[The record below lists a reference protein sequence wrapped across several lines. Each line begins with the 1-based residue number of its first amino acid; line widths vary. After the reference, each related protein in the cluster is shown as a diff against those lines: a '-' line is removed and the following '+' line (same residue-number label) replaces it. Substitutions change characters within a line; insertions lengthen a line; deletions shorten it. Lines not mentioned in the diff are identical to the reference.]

1 MINLKP
7 LLAALFLLLVF
18 LSASGQTELP
28 EVQAKLAGYTSAK
41 PSEKLF
47 VHTDKNAYIAGDL
60 IWFKLYATDG
70 INNRP
75 LFLSKVAY
83 VELLDKEGKPVVRA
97 KVGLKE
103 NGGEGSVQLPFNLS
117 SGYYLFR
124 AYTNAMK
131 NSGEAV
137 FFEKELT
144 VINTLVSPQAKME
157 KGQSRYSVHLFP
169 EGGNLV
175 AGLPSRIAFHLT
187 DQWGNGVDAKGFLI
201 TAKGDTTASFASY
214 KFGMGRFNITPRNS
228 ESYKA
233 VFLLGDSST
242 ITQALPTAYQSGYV
256 MQLDEAENDKLKIT
270 VHTIPAADDG
280 LVYLLAQTRQ
290 QVKRVQK
297 MAFNDGKAV
306 FLVDKKELGE
316 GVSQLTVFNSEKKP
330 VCERLYF
337 MPPALRQAVSL
348 QSAKEKYSQR
358 EKVELLLGPTV
369 TGKENMSLSVYQAD
383 ELQPESPAN
392 INEYLWL
399 TSELSGLVEQPSF
412 YFSENSKAVQ
422 QTTDLLM
429 MTSGWRRF
437 NWEQVLQPSPALQH
451 PMERSGQVVTAR
463 VTNTRTSKPAEN
475 VQVYLSIP
483 ATPSKLFTAVTDS
496 NGLAQFR
503 VNNFYGPGEL
513 IVQTNSRV
521 DSFYKVD
528 ILTPFAELPLEQ
540 ALPPLTIPSSLQQ
553 ALVNNSISMQA
564 QYIYHP
570 ENATSFLPP
579 VMADTLPFYGKA
591 IVSYDLDE
599 YVRFTTMEEVLRE
612 YVREI
617 NVGVKGSGASLRI
630 KLFNVNERELYT
642 DDILV
647 MVDGIPLFYPNKI
660 FDLNPL
666 KMKRIDI
673 LPVNYVLGDAVFH
686 AVANFISYENLYP
699 GLPLDRNAVTIDDE
713 GLQLQRAFYAPVYAT
728 ENLRNSRVPDLRTT
742 LLWMPN
748 VNDRQPVFYT
758 GDNKGRFIAV
768 LQGID
773 AEGKAFCSSTS
784 FSVN

>member
-1 MINLKP
+1 MTKSKQLF
-7 LLAALFLLLVF
+7 AALFLLLVF
-18 LSASGQTELP
+18 LSASAQTELP
-28 EVQAKLAGYTSAK
+28 EVQAKLAGYTTVQ

-47 VHTDKNAYIAGDL
+47 VHTDKNAYIAGDV
-60 IWFKLYATDG
+60 IWFKLYAADG
-70 INNRP
+70 INNMP
-75 LFLSKVAY
+75 LVLSKVAY
-83 VELLDKEGKPVVRA
+83 VELLDKEGKPVARA
-97 KVGLKE
+97 KIGMME
-103 NGGEGSVQLPFNLS
+103 NGGNGSVQLPFNLP
-117 SGYYLFR
+117 SGYYLLR

-131 NSGEAV
+131 NSGEPV
-137 FFEKELT
+137 FFEKQFAI
-144 VINTLVSPQAKME
+144 INTLVSPQAKAE
-157 KGQSRYSVHLFP
+157 KAQPRFSVHLFP

-175 AGLPSRIAFHLT
+175 AGLPSRVAFHLT
-187 DQWGNGVDAKGFLI
+187 DQWGNGAEAKGFLVS
-201 TAKGDTTASFASY
+201 AKGDTAASFASY
-214 KFGMGRFNITPRNS
+214 KFGMGRFEITPRIN
-228 ESYKA
+228 ENA
-233 VFLLGDSST
+233 NVVFLLNDGST
-242 ITQALPTAYQSGYV
+242 VTQALPTVYESGYV
-256 MQLDEAENDKLKIT
+256 MQLDETENNKLRIT
-270 VHTIPAADDG
+270 VHTNRATDDA

-297 MAFNDGKAV
+297 MAFNNGRAV
-306 FLVDKKELGE
+306 FLIDKKELGE
-316 GVSQLTVFNSEKKP
+316 GVSQFTVFNNEKRP

-337 MPPALRQAVSL
+337 IQPALRQAPSL
-348 QSAKEKYSQR
+348 QAVKVKYSKR
-358 EKVELLLGPTV
+358 EKVELLLGSTI
-369 TGKENMSLSVYQAD
+369 TGRENMSLSVYQAD
-383 ELQPESPAN
+383 ELQPDSQAN

-399 TSELSGLVEQPSF
+399 TSELNSPVEQPSF
-412 YFSENSKAVQ
+412 YFSDNSEAVQ
-422 QTTDLLM
+422 QTADLLM

-437 NWEQVLQPSPALQH
+437 NWEQVLQPTPAVQH
-451 PMERSGQVVTAR
+451 PLERSGQVITAR
-463 VTNTRTSKPAEN
+463 VTDTRTYKPAEN

-483 ATPSKLFTAVTDS
+483 ATPYKLFTAVTDS
-496 NGLAQFR
+496 TGLAQFR
-503 VNNFYGPGEL
+503 VNHFYGPGEL
-513 IVQTNSRV
+513 IVQTNSKV

-528 ILTPFAELPLEQ
+528 ILTPFAELPLKQ
-540 ALPPLTIPSSLQQ
+540 ALPPLVILSSLQQ

-579 VMADTLPFYGKA
+579 AIADTLPFYGRA

-686 AVANFISYENLYP
+686 AVANFISYANPYP

-713 GLQLQRAFYAPVYAT
+713 GLQVQRAFYAPVYAT
-728 ENLRNSRVPDLRTT
+728 EDLRNSRLPDLRTT

-773 AEGKAFCSSTS
+773 AEGKAFSTSTS
-784 FSVN
+784 FSVD